1 MDISINEQNQD
12 HIQRKIES
20 GKYGSP
26 DDVVGKALELL
37 DEYDEELERES
48 ADVRAK
54 VHQGTEQ
61 ADVGELTPGS
71 DVFDGLMRGNAERTT
86 KSE

>member
-26 DDVVGKALELL
+26 DDVVGKDLKLL
-37 DEYDEELERES
+37 DEYDKRGL
-48 ADVRAK
+48 AGMRAK
-54 VHQGTEQ
+54 VQKGTEQ
-61 ADVGELTPGS
+61 ADAGKLTPGS
-71 DVFDGLMRGNAERTT
+71 DVFDGLMRRNAERTR
-86 KSE
+86 

>member
-1 MDISINEQNQD
+1 MDISINKQNQD
-12 HIQRKIES
+12 HIHRKIES

-37 DEYDEELERES
+37 DEYDEELEREF

-61 ADVGELTPGS
+61 ADAGKLNPGS
-71 DVFDGLMRGNAERTT
+71 DVFDALMRRNAERTR
-86 KSE
+86 

>member
-1 MDISINEQNQD
+1 MDISINEQHQD

-37 DEYDEELERES
+37 DEYDEELEREL

-61 ADVGELTPGS
+61 ADAGKLTPGS
-71 DVFDGLMRGNAERTT
+71 DVFDGLMRRNAERTR
-86 KSE
+86 

>member
-26 DDVVGKALELL
+26 DDVVGKTLELL
-37 DEYDEELERES
+37 DEYDEELEREL
-48 ADVRAK
+48 ADVHAK
-54 VHQGTEQ
+54 VQKGTEQ
-61 ADVGELTPGS
+61 ADAGKLTPGS
-71 DVFDGLMRGNAERTT
+71 DVFDGLMRRNDERTT
-86 KSE
+86 